1 MNGSIVGGWE
11 YVWAAYL
18 ITWASLALY
27 GGSLLFREKKT
38 RDRIEP
44 KHYEPKH

>member
-18 ITWASLALY
+18 ITWAALAVY
-27 GGSLLFREKKT
+27 GGSLLFREKKART
-38 RDRIEP
+38 KTTSKP
-44 KHYEPKH
+44 